1 MVDSITHVGLLV
13 KAEPLIEEESHTVP
27 IVKDL
32 HYRQFIALPAE
43 ERFRL
48 AKAVSPMSASMSV
61 DSNSDLKPMIK
72 FIP

>member
-1 MVDSITHVGLLV
+1 MADNITHVGLLI
-13 KAEPLIEEESHTVP
+13 KAEPLIEEESHSVP

-32 HYRQFIALPAE
+32 HYRQYIALPAE
-43 ERFRL
+43 ERLRL
-48 AKAVSPMSASMSV
+48 AKAVSPMNATMSV